1 MSFCPSTYVR
11 SPHPNQAS
19 HEPAM
24 SQPITRKNLLTRPY
38 FFAKFLVFRIMSA
51 FCRKFSQYI
60 FLRNLCISYFKKI
73 SHFLQNRLK
82 RNFTKKRKFS
92 FFPNKMQKCEI
103 FREQIYF
110 RETGFL
116 FYFFCNNLYVCF
128 DSIR

>member
-11 SPHPNQAS
+11 SRHPNQAS

-60 FLRNLCISYFKKI
+60 FFAKSL
-73 SHFLQNRLK
+73 HFLFQENFAFFAKQIEAKFYKKAKVFIFPEQNAK
-82 RNFTKKRKFS
+82 MRNFQGTNFFS
-92 FFPNKMQKCEI
+92 RNGFPFLLFFAIICTSVLTQ
-103 FREQIYF
+103 
-110 RETGFL
+110 
-116 FYFFCNNLYVCF
+116 
-128 DSIR
+128 